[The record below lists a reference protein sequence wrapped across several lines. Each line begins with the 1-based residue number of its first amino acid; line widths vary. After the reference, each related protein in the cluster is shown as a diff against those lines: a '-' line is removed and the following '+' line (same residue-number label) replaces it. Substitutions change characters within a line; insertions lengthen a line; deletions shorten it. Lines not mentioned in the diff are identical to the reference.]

1 MEHINGQEPEAVLR
15 LSELDTELVQ
25 ALAKH
30 WLVIVEQRDNGIVLT
45 LHTMTDERNINDSS
59 FTDNRAGRMGSD

>member
-1 MEHINGQEPEAVLR
+1 MKHINGQEPEAVLQ

-30 WLVIVEQRDNGIVLT
+30 WLVIVEQQNNRISLT
-45 LHTMTDERNINDSS
+45 LHTMTDERDINDSC
-59 FTDNRAGRMGSD
+59 TLNNDTGKTGGY

>member
-30 WLVIVEQRDNGIVLT
+30 WLVIVEQRNNDIVLT
-45 LHTMTDERNINDSS
+45 LHTMTNERSINDNS
-59 FTDNRAGRMGSD
+59 FTDNCTGRMGSD

>member
-1 MEHINGQEPEAVLR
+1 MEHISEPEPEAVLR

-45 LHTMTDERNINDSS
+45 LHTMTDERDINDSS
-59 FTDNRAGRMGSD
+59 FTDNCTGRLGSD

>member
-1 MEHINGQEPEAVLR
+1 MERINEQEPEAVLR

-30 WLVIVEQRDNGIVLT
+30 WLVIVEQRDNDIVLT
-45 LHTMTDERNINDSS
+45 LHTMTDERSNNDGN
-59 FTDNRAGRMGSD
+59 FAGYCAGRMGSD

>member
-30 WLVIVEQRDNGIVLT
+30 WLVIVEQQNNDIVLT

-59 FTDNRAGRMGSD
+59 FIDNCAGWMGSD

>member
-1 MEHINGQEPEAVLR
+1 MERINGQEPEAVLR

-30 WLVIVEQRDNGIVLT
+30 WLVIVEQQN
-45 LHTMTDERNINDSS
+45 NDK
-59 FTDNRAGRMGSD
+59 

>member
-1 MEHINGQEPEAVLR
+1 MERINEQEPEAVLR

-25 ALAKH
+25 ELAKH

-59 FTDNRAGRMGSD
+59 FTDNCAGRMGSD

>member
-1 MEHINGQEPEAVLR
+1 MERINEQEPEAVLR

-30 WLVIVEQRDNGIVLT
+30 WLVIVEQRDNDIVLT
-45 LHTMTDERNINDSS
+45 LHTMTDERSTNDGN
-59 FTDNRAGRMGSD
+59 FAGYCAGRLGSD